1 MVEWL
6 SFSLRAW
13 DRCGHPIR
21 PDEFLDRLTIAE
33 GDPAWVEDGPGAPRV
48 RLLTVAKS
56 DFAHVDLTADA
67 GARSKA

>member
-33 GDPAWVEDGPGAPRV
+33 GDPAWVEDGPGGA
-48 RLLTVAKS
+48 
-56 DFAHVDLTADA
+56 
-67 GARSKA
+67 ARSAADRSQV